1 MADLLTSIREEL
13 AARLEASR
21 EAVEESELLE
31 AALRVLDAAGGDGR
45 APRSP
50 SRARTGRRRGR
61 AAATRRTQSA
71 PPGAAAPAP
80 TVDAGTAKATGDR
93 VRRRRVRRS

>member
-1 MADLLTSIREEL
+1 MPDLLTSIREEL

-31 AALRVLDAAGGDGR
+31 AALRVLDAAASDGR
-45 APRSP
+45 ASRSP
-50 SRARTGRRRGR
+50 SRVRPGRRQGR
-61 AAATRRTQSA
+61 PAATRQLQSA
-71 PPGAAAPAP
+71 PAPAP
-80 TVDAGTAKATGDR
+80 SVDAGTAKATGDR